1 MKPSDPQEVDII
13 IKRNQFEIKVRPGTF
28 KIVLIKAAVSG
39 YSYSASIK
47 RSIDMW
53 IIFLMIR

>member
-47 RSIDMW
+47 RSIDM
-53 IIFLMIR
+53 

>member
-1 MKPSDPQEVDII
+1 
-13 IKRNQFEIKVRPGTF
+13 
-28 KIVLIKAAVSG
+28 LIKAAVSG

-53 IIFLMIR
+53 IIFLIKR